1 MMTNVNYKREVII
14 YDLIIDG
21 DVVFT
26 GTVDEIA
33 EKLGISSVTVYTR
46 HRKGKH
52 VIQEKRREL
61 RTLTR
66 KSREDK
72 KRRKVWIYQLFKDG
86 ELLFT
91 GTREKCA
98 DFLGVKIGYLSLYEQ
113 RNGIERVKL
122 HMEEVSCDEEPHED
136 KIEVGEVVSNKEDKE
151 RIRKYI
157 KMKAA
162 ALCGL

>member
-1 MMTNVNYKREVII
+1 MADYKRQVII

-26 GTVDEIA
+26 GTADEIA
-33 EKLGISSVTVYTR
+33 EKLGISTVTVYTR

-52 VIQEKRREL
+52 VLQEKRREL

-72 KRRKVWIYQLFKDG
+72 KRSKVWIYQLFKDG

-91 GTREKCA
+91 GTRQKCA

-122 HMEEVSCDEEPHED
+122 HMEEVSCDEDPHED
-136 KIEVGEVVSNKEDKE
+136 KIEVADVVSDKEDKE
-151 RIRKYI
+151 LIRKYI
-157 KMKAA
+157 KMKVAV
-162 ALCGL
+162 LCGL

>member
-1 MMTNVNYKREVII
+1 MANYKREVII
-14 YDLIIDG
+14 YDLIVDG
-21 DVVFT
+21 NVVFT
-26 GTVDEIA
+26 GTADEIA
-33 EKLGISSVTVYTR
+33 EKLGISTVTVYTR

-52 VIQEKRREL
+52 ILQEKRREL

-66 KSREDK
+66 KQREDK
-72 KRRKVWIYQLFKDG
+72 KRRKVWVYQLLKDG

-122 HMEEVSCDEEPHED
+122 RMEEVSCDEEPPED
-136 KIEVGEVVSNKEDKE
+136 NIEVGEVVSNKKDKE

-157 KMKAA
+157 TMKAA

>member
-1 MMTNVNYKREVII
+1 MANYKRQVII
-14 YDLIIDG
+14 YDLIVDG

-26 GTVDEIA
+26 GTADEIA
-33 EKLGISSVTVYTR
+33 EKLGISTVTVYTR

-52 VIQEKRREL
+52 ILQEKRREL

-66 KSREDK
+66 KPREDK
-72 KRRKVWIYQLFKDG
+72 ARRKVWIYQLFKDG

-136 KIEVGEVVSNKEDKE
+136 KIEVLEVVSNKEDKE

-157 KMKAA
+157 KMKVAV
-162 ALCGL
+162 LCGL

>member
-1 MMTNVNYKREVII
+1 MTNVNYKREVII

-21 DVVFT
+21 NVVFT

-46 HRKGKH
+46 QLKGKH
-52 VIQEKRREL
+52 VLQEKRREL

-66 KSREDK
+66 KPREEK
-72 KRRKVWIYQLFKDG
+72 ERRKVWIYQLFKDG
-86 ELLFT
+86 EWLFT

-98 DFLGVKIGYLSLYEQ
+98 EFLGVKLGYLSQYEQ

-122 HMEEVSCDEEPHED
+122 HMEEVSCDEEPPED

-151 RIRKYI
+151 RMRKYST
-157 KMKAA
+157 MKAA
-162 ALCGL
+162 VLCGL

>member
-1 MMTNVNYKREVII
+1 MTNVNYKREVII

-21 DVVFT
+21 NVVFT
-26 GTVDEIA
+26 GTVNEIA
-33 EKLGISSVTVYTR
+33 EKLCISPVIVYTR

-52 VIQEKRREL
+52 IIQEKRREL

-66 KSREDK
+66 KPQEEK
-72 KRRKVWIYQLFKDG
+72 ERRKVWVYQSFKDG
-86 ELLFT
+86 EWLFT

-98 DFLGVKIGYLSLYEQ
+98 DFLGVKLGYLSQYEQ

-122 HMEEVSCDEEPHED
+122 HMEEVSCDEEPPESN
-136 KIEVGEVVSNKEDKE
+136 IEVADVVSNKEDKQ
-151 RIRKYI
+151 RMRKYI